1 MRQKKKLHRQ
11 FLNGLSLW
19 LILTLFLA
27 NIPFSTI
34 YAETL
39 EETSS
44 TEEIQESTHQLE
56 TVESSGVLAEG
67 SAPETSE
74 ATELSEIESDI
85 PEKTGSIAGTVW
97 LDENED
103 GKQDRNERKLP
114 AVKLHLVAA
123 DDRKQVISEVST
135 DRAGNYEFTELK
147 SGNYYVAI
155 GTQILDGIEYLAPIA
170 SQQTG
175 AENKFD
181 SDNEERLSYTE
192 EIKIGENEVV
202 ADVDAGMRVQAQNDP
217 EPAAGAKY
225 KIFIGTD
232 TTGQPEEMTSTLKE
246 AVDYCNSSAETSFT
260 ILLTEDDL
268 AQRAEAEIASG
279 KTIVLTSTSKNKI
292 IQNIEYND
300 ENNFIAKRHLRV
312 KEKASLTLTHIVL
325 EGTGLSYDNDPYW
338 ATNGGVLLNGGTLTI
353 GEAAVITKAFG
364 NNGGAI
370 EARDKS
376 SVYLH
381 STGSVYHNQASD
393 TGGGIYAIDNSIVEL
408 AGTSS
413 VSDNIG
419 QWRVGGIYLNNSS
432 LTVNDE
438 AIISGNIAEHNEAG
452 GIKAENKSDVSIS
465 GGSIQ
470 HNTVKKCSDHGNW
483 NSGSSGGGI
492 YIDGGKLELNNA
504 TVSQNTATEAG
515 GGIYAKNTDVK
526 LSNGEVTGNE
536 AKQGNGGGIYSEN
549 NAVEI
554 QDSQIGGIDE
564 LGSNEENNKAN
575 RANKGGG
582 IYKEGGTLV
591 LNKGTIVNNL
601 ATDSGGGIY
610 AKNTNITD
618 TSSEVYLNSS
628 NKGAGIYSE
637 QGGLQ
642 LEKSTFKNNTAKDRI
657 IEKVDENDNP
667 YQETVIGEGGGLYST
682 GTLLTLTNAVIAD
695 NSSTNGGGIFVKGNT
710 LKLEDTTLTNNTA
723 TIDGGGI
730 RATGEVNLEIM
741 GETSRINTNKAT
753 HGAGISANENS
764 KISMTDGMIN
774 GNIATGRGG
783 GVNLDGTDTRF
794 TMTSGVVS
802 NNVGF
807 QCGGIL
813 ADKAIIDISNA
824 TFTANQAKGNKAG
837 EGYGGGIFVESGG
850 KATIADSTFTENI
863 AYDGGGVYVSKNS
876 QPLTITKTLF
886 KDNKVRHFGGG
897 LLVNGTQTE
906 LTDVQFISNLADRYG
921 GGIKVGEGATLKM
934 AGTINADGA
943 ASTSMFQGNKARYG
957 GGLSVNSGKE
967 VGDEGS
973 KVTLINTFV
982 IDNKAKYIAD
992 GEEVLVE
999 GEVASEEERNNK
1011 GGDGAGINIDL
1022 SNTELTMTNGK
1033 IGHNQADSS
1042 GGGLFATASA
1052 KFNLS
1057 DVPLT
1062 FNTAELQGGGLFL
1075 KYDVEG
1081 TLSSCLVENNTTGIN
1096 GGGVRLESS
1105 SNLIITNSSL
1115 SKNTA
1120 LYGGGVSANSGST
1133 IEMNGIDSKIS
1144 ENSTTHFGGGV
1155 NIDNAGTKFIM
1166 NDGSIDHN
1174 PARNGGG
1181 VFASDHSEF
1190 IMNDG
1195 VVTNNQASNNGG
1207 GIYIQTTAT
1216 VMVNKGNIVR
1226 NDAARSGGGIFTENY
1241 FYGNPVDASIH
1252 YVNITIDPTDGKV
1265 AENTSFVTEDPPEDI
1280 VNGSLK
1286 FKREDLN
1293 NDQINYFPHS
1303 LKIIY
1308 HPNGGQGMVQEDQRS
1323 MKDGFITVGV
1333 WSVKQSAFIPAADK
1347 PDHVLLYWSEKEDG
1361 TGKRYTADGTDTI
1374 TTNYDRNLYAIWGP
1388 PTTLSGTVFLDRDH
1402 NGEYDENEVLENR
1415 EVTLYKKADDSES
1428 YTEID
1433 KTHTNQEGKYYFAT
1447 SDNGTYKIS
1456 VKVLDGEYGKHG
1468 FVSKREGL
1476 KSSHV
1481 NQDGF
1486 SDYLTINIE
1495 EEMNPVINAGYIDSV
1510 VVTGVKLNPINW
1522 FFYLLIVLLTCFTI
1536 KRVCEF
1542 RKKSR

>member
-1 MRQKKKLHRQ
+1 MRQKKKLQRQ

-19 LILTLFLA
+19 LILTLLLA
-27 NIPFSTI
+27 NMPFSTI

-39 EETSS
+39 EETSA

-56 TVESSGVLAEG
+56 TVESSVVLTEG

-74 ATELSEIESDI
+74 TTELSGLESGI
-85 PEKTGSIAGTVW
+85 PDETGSIVGTVW

-103 GKQDRNERKLP
+103 GKQDGNERKLP
-114 AVKLHLVAA
+114 AVKLQLVAA
-123 DDRKQVISEVST
+123 DDRKQVISEAST
-135 DRAGNYEFTELK
+135 DRAGKYEFTELK
-147 SGNYYVAI
+147 SGNYYVSI
-155 GTQILDGIEYLAPIA
+155 GTQVLDGVEYLAPIA

-192 EIKIGENEVV
+192 EIKVGENEIVG
-202 ADVDAGMRVQAQNDP
+202 DVDAGMRVQAQNDP
-217 EPAAGAKY
+217 EPAASKY

-232 TTGQPEEMTSTLKE
+232 TTGQPEKMTSTLKE

-268 AQRAEAEIASG
+268 AQGAEAEIAPD

-312 KEKASLTLTHIVL
+312 KEKASLTLTNIVL

-338 ATNGGVLLNGGTLTI
+338 ATNGGVLLNGGSLTL

-393 TGGGIYAIDNSIVEL
+393 TGGGIYAIDNSTVEL
-408 AGTSS
+408 SGTSS

-419 QWRVGGIYLNNSS
+419 QWRVGGIYLNNSL

-452 GIKAENKSDVSIS
+452 GIKAENKSDISIS
-465 GGSIQ
+465 GGSVQ

-483 NSGSSGGGI
+483 NNGSSGGGI
-492 YIDGGKLELNNA
+492 YIDGGKLDLSNA
-504 TVSQNTATEAG
+504 IVSQNTATDAG

-526 LSNGEVTGNE
+526 VSNGEVTGNE

-554 QDSQIGGIDE
+554 QDSQIGGID
-564 LGSNEENNKAN
+564 GSASNEENSKAN
-575 RANKGGG
+575 RASKGGG
-582 IYKEGGTLV
+582 IYKDGGTLV
-591 LNKGTIVNNL
+591 LNKGTILNNS
-601 ATDSGGGIY
+601 ATES
-610 AKNTNITD
+610 
-618 TSSEVYLNSS
+618 
-628 NKGAGIYSE
+628 
-637 QGGLQ
+637 
-642 LEKSTFKNNTAKDRI
+642 
-657 IEKVDENDNP
+657 
-667 YQETVIGEGGGLYST
+667 GGGLYST
-682 GTLLTLTNAVIAD
+682 GTLLTLTNAAITD
-695 NSSTNGGGIFVKGNT
+695 NSSNNGGGIFIIGNT
-710 LKLEDTTLTNNTA
+710 LKLEDTTITGNTA
-723 TIDGGGI
+723 NVDGGGI
-730 RATGEVNLEIM
+730 RATGGVNLEIT
-741 GETSRINTNKAT
+741 GETSYINTNKAT

-764 KISMTDGMIN
+764 KISMTNGMIH

-802 NNVGF
+802 NNAGF

-850 KATIADSTFTENI
+850 KATIADSTFTENS

-886 KDNKVRHFGGG
+886 KENKVRHFGGG

-906 LTDVQFISNLADRYG
+906 LTDVQFISNLANRYG
-921 GGIKVGEGATLKM
+921 GGIKVGEGASLKM
-934 AGTINADGA
+934 AGTLSADEA

-957 GGLSVNSGKE
+957 GGLAVNSGKE

-973 KVTLINTFV
+973 KVILINTYV
-982 IDNKAKYIAD
+982 IDNEAKYIAD
-992 GEEVLVE
+992 EDEGLVE
-999 GEVASEEERNNK
+999 GEVTSEEERNNK

-1022 SNTELTMTNGK
+1022 PNTELTMTNGK

-1042 GGGLFATASA
+1042 GGGLFATAGA
-1052 KFNLS
+1052 KFTLS

-1062 FNTAELQGGGLFL
+1062 FNTAKLQGGGLFL
-1075 KYDVEG
+1075 KYAVEG
-1081 TLSSCLVENNTTGIN
+1081 ILSNCLVENNTTGIN
-1096 GGGVRLESS
+1096 GGGARLESS
-1105 SNLIITNSSL
+1105 TNLIITDSSL
-1115 SKNTA
+1115 SQNTA
-1120 LYGGGVSANSGST
+1120 LHGGGVSANSEST
-1133 IEMNGIDSKIS
+1133 IEMNGADSKIS
-1144 ENSTTHFGGGV
+1144 GNSTSNFGGGV
-1155 NIDNAGTKFIM
+1155 NIDNTGTKFIM

-1174 PARNGGG
+1174 PARNGVG

-1190 IMNDG
+1190 IMNGG

-1207 GIYIQTTAT
+1207 GIYVQTTAR
-1216 VMVNKGNIVR
+1216 VVVNKGNIIR

-1241 FYGNPVDASIH
+1241 FYGNPVDASDH
-1252 YVNITIDPTDGKV
+1252 YVNITIDSTDGKV

-1280 VNGSLK
+1280 INGSLK

-1333 WSVKQSAFIPAADK
+1333 WSAKQSAFIPAADK

-1447 SDNGTYKIS
+1447 SDKGTYKIS

-1468 FVSKREGL
+1468 FVSKREGF
-1476 KSSHV
+1476 KNSHV

-1486 SDYLTINIE
+1486 SDSLTINIK

-1510 VVTGVKLNPINW
+1510 VVTGVKLNPTNG
-1522 FFYLLIVLLTCFTI
+1522 FLYLLIALLTGFAI
-1536 KRVCEF
+1536 KCVWAL
-1542 RKKSR
+1542 RKNNR

>member
-67 SAPETSE
+67 SAPEPSE

-103 GKQDRNERKLP
+103 GKQDGNERKLP

-217 EPAAGAKY
+217 EPAAAAKY

-232 TTGQPEEMTSTLKE
+232 TTGQPEKMTSTLKE
-246 AVDYCNSSAETSFT
+246 AVDYCNSSSETSFT
-260 ILLTEDDL
+260 ILLTKDDL
-268 AQRAEAEIASG
+268 AQGAEAEIASG
-279 KTIVLTSTSKNKI
+279 KTIVLTSISKNKI
-292 IQNIEYND
+292 IQNIEYNE

-338 ATNGGVLLNGGTLTI
+338 ATNGGILLNGGTLTI

-393 TGGGIYAIDNSIVEL
+393 KGGGIFADNSTVAL
-408 AGTSS
+408 SDDSS
-413 VSDNIG
+413 VSKNIG
-419 QWRVGGIYLNNSS
+419 HWETGGIHLDKSS
-432 LTVNDE
+432 LTIENQAAV
-438 AIISGNIAEHNEAG
+438 SGNTVKEYNAG
-452 GIKAENKSDVSIS
+452 GIKAINGSSVTMK
-465 GGSIQ
+465 GGSIF
-470 HNTVKKCSDHGNW
+470 G
-483 NSGSSGGGI
+483 NSGASAGGGI
-492 YIDGGKLELNNA
+492 YIIDGMLEIEQGKIYSN
-504 TVSQNTATEAG
+504 QATE
-515 GGIYAKNTDVK
+515 
-526 LSNGEVTGNE
+526 S
-536 AKQGNGGGIYSEN
+536 GGGIYSEN
-549 NAVEI
+549 NSIEI
-554 QDSQIGGIDE
+554 KDSEIGGIDE
-564 LGSNEENNKAN
+564 PGSNEENSKAN
-575 RANKGGG
+575 QANKGGG
-582 IYKEGGTLV
+582 IYKDGGTLV
-591 LNKGTIVNNL
+591 LNRGTIVNNN
-601 ATDSGGGIY
+601 ATDS
-610 AKNTNITD
+610 
-618 TSSEVYLNSS
+618 
-628 NKGAGIYSE
+628 
-637 QGGLQ
+637 
-642 LEKSTFKNNTAKDRI
+642 
-657 IEKVDENDNP
+657 
-667 YQETVIGEGGGLYST
+667 GGGLYST
-682 GTLLTLTNAVIAD
+682 GTLLTLINAAITD
-695 NSSTNGGGIFVKGNT
+695 NSSTNGGGIFVIGNT
-710 LKLEDTTLTNNTA
+710 LKLQDTTLADNTA
-723 TIDGGGI
+723 NVDGGGI
-730 RATGEVNLEIM
+730 RATGEVNLEIA
-741 GETSRINTNKAT
+741 GETSRINNNKAT
-753 HGAGISANENS
+753 HGAGISANQNS
-764 KISMTDGMIN
+764 KISMTDGTID

-876 QPLTITKTLF
+876 QPLAITKTLF

-906 LTDVQFISNLADRYG
+906 LTDVQFISNLANRYG
-921 GGIKVGEGATLKM
+921 GGIKVGEGAALKM

-982 IDNKAKYIAD
+982 IDNEAKYIAD
-992 GEEVLVE
+992 EEEGLVE
-999 GEVASEEERNNK
+999 GEVASVEERNNK

-1022 SNTELTMTNGK
+1022 SNTVLTMTNGK

-1042 GGGLFATASA
+1042 GGGLFATAGA

-1096 GGGVRLESS
+1096 GGGIRLESN
-1105 SNLIITNSSL
+1105 SNLNITNSSF

-1333 WSVKQSAFIPAADK
+1333 WSAKQSAFIPAADK